1 MSLEIRWTE
10 PAWLSLAEVLDY
22 TQLMFGERQAKKM
35 RKQVMDGVRR
45 IARSP
50 QMSAVEPYSKK
61 VGVEMRGYL
70 VIPRIKIIYSVEG
83 EAVNIEYI
91 KNTFMSERTML
102 TRMGY
107 FFD

>member
-22 TQLMFGERQAKKM
+22 TQLM
-35 RKQVMDGVRR
+35 MDGVRR
-45 IARSP
+45 ISRSP
-50 QMSAVEPYSKK
+50 HMATVEPYSVK

-70 VIPRIKIIYSVEG
+70 VIPRIKIIYSVDE

>member
-35 RKQVMDGVRR
+35 RKLVMDGVRR
-45 IARSP
+45 ISRSP
-50 QMSAVEPYSKK
+50 QMATVEPYSVK

-70 VIPRIKIIYSVEG
+70 VIPRIKIIYSVDE

>member
-22 TQLMFGERQAKKM
+22 KQLM
-35 RKQVMDGVRR
+35 MDCVRR
-45 IARSP
+45 ISRSP
-50 QMSAVEPYSKK
+50 QMATVEPYSVK

-70 VIPRIKIIYSVEG
+70 VIPRIKIIYSVDE

>member
-70 VIPRIKIIYSVEG
+70 TTTFFPSPPRHLLGGLFCASFRKMQRFLCG
-83 EAVNIEYI
+83 
-91 KNTFMSERTML
+91 
-102 TRMGY
+102 
-107 FFD
+107 